1 MWSSWARGAGFGRC
15 SIRHTGYFV
24 RKAATRVSIIVA
36 YERPEGERRVTEVA
50 HDLEIF
56 RELAYLA

>member
-1 MWSSWARGAGFGRC
+1 VTIA
-15 SIRHTGYFV
+15 V
-24 RKAATRVSIIVA
+24 E
-36 YERPEGERRVTEVA
+36 YERPDEPRRVTEVA